1 MLEDKEY
8 YNLVYEKYGEEWN
21 EIIFKNKEIDSVN
34 VDTLKT
40 IYSEM
45 IYNRGLNSSI
55 TLSDFCQTYT
65 VSFHCTQVAPCNAN
79 YCDGLA
85 CPTGECYTESIS
97 YASCE
102 VPTSIYQTIGTSG
115 GGSSGG
121 DGVGGNSLE
130 GIYIPNP
137 YNGDADINNAEFMLA
152 AQVAAYTN
160 TLSQNFPN
168 IQATLTNNSWMFP
181 NIINFVRN
189 NGNQLNPRN
198 QNAIFFTLNNITP
211 ILNFNPSNFTFVE
224 INQLHYNSFI
234 YLLNNP
240 TAETVSFNQQFITQ
254 SELNPDLNLDYLAS
268 LKSPSNIDRSA
279 IDTLTPEGQKFNLV
293 YEELLKS
300 PKFKELFVDL
310 FENNDRFNVKFQ
322 IGAVAN
328 GANGNTDTNLNNP
341 VTNTI
346 TISPQ
351 FLLTRNKM
359 EIAKTIIHEC
369 IHAYLNVKLCDSGLG
384 MSIPTLNNLDFFNV
398 VNQEYNGFSP
408 GQNQHDFIYNYMV
421 PTMVTILSEVKD
433 FLVSPTDNAEII
445 TTVLHPN
452 YPNSNESVPFNWDE
466 CLLYLSLHGLELS
479 NTFQNEIA
487 SPIYNSNGQIISVT
501 VINNVK
507 WQLFNQYY
515 SICSSTLH

>member
-1 MLEDKEY
+1 
-8 YNLVYEKYGEEWN
+8 
-21 EIIFKNKEIDSVN
+21 
-34 VDTLKT
+34 
-40 IYSEM
+40 M

-102 VPTSIYQTIGTSG
+102 VPTSIDQTIGTSG

-168 IQATLTNNSWMFP
+168 IQATLTYNSWMFS

-189 NGNQLNPRN
+189 NGNELNPRN
-198 QNAIFFTLNNITP
+198 QNAIFFVLNNISP

-254 SELNPDLNLDYLAS
+254 SQLNPDLNLDYLAS

-300 PKFKELFVDL
+300 PKFKELFIDL
-310 FENNDRFNVKFQ
+310 FENSDRFNVKFQ
-322 IGAVAN
+322 IGTVAN
-328 GANGNTDTNLNNP
+328 GADGNTVTDTNLVNP
-341 VTNTI
+341 SLNTI
-346 TISPQ
+346 TISRQ
-351 FLLTRNKM
+351 FLLNGNKM

-369 IHAYLNVKLCDSGLG
+369 IHAFLNVKLLDPSQG
-384 MSIPTLNNLDFFNV
+384 MSIPNLNNMEFCDI
-398 VNQEYNGFSP
+398 VNQEYNDLSP
-408 GQNQHDFIYNYMV
+408 GQNQHNFIYNYMV

-433 FLVSPTDNAEII
+433 FLVSTTNNQLMLTDVVVHI
-445 TTVLHPN
+445 PFD
-452 YPNSNESVPFNWDE
+452 NSPATPFVWADYYYN
-466 CLLYLSLHGLELS
+466 LSLNGIQNCS
-479 NTFQNEIA
+479 FFQNEIGTIQVVNGVPT
-487 SPIYNSNGQIISVT
+487 PIIT
-501 VINNVK
+501 V
-507 WQLFNQYY
+507 NQ
-515 SICSSTLH
+515 TLMQSFIQYITRGHWNITN